1 MVVILF
7 LVISLLV
14 AQSSRNDQEQN
25 STSKFNIDAE
35 IDKIMHA
42 PPEKRRILMNRLKR
56 KIYQLN
62 LEIQS
67 SQLLNLQHL
76 LNTATHR
83 GRR

>member
-1 MVVILF
+1 MVIILF
-7 LVISLLV
+7 LVISLL
-14 AQSSRNDQEQN
+14 AQSSQEEQEQN
-25 STSKFNIDAE
+25 STSKFDIDAE
-35 IDKIMHA
+35 IEKIMHA
-42 PPEKRRILMNRLKR
+42 PPEKRRVLMNRLKR